1 VTAKGSLFGQIN
13 ENVWH
18 VYHDGVP
25 TLEQLQ
31 GIAEIFATAY
41 PLIIGPLSG
50 ALTYNEITCRYIGAA
65 EAPEYTLAFSPPV
78 AGGQTAAESSPSNV
92 CLCVSLRTG
101 LSGRRFR
108 GRKYFSGIPE
118 GMVTS
123 NVINSDLCDELV
135 TAINDLI
142 AALATNETPLAVVS
156 LVQLTVTFVVTAI
169 CVDLFVDSQR
179 RRLTGRGR

>member
-1 VTAKGSLFGQIN
+1 
-13 ENVWH
+13 
-18 VYHDGVP
+18 
-25 TLEQLQ
+25 
-31 GIAEIFATAY
+31 
-41 PLIIGPLSG
+41 
-50 ALTYNEITCRYIGAA
+50 
-65 EAPEYTLAFSPPV
+65 
-78 AGGQTAAESSPSNV
+78 
-92 CLCVSLRTG
+92 
-101 LSGRRFR
+101 
-108 GRKYFSGIPE
+108 
-118 GMVTS
+118 MVTS